1 MTYLTIIEP
10 LSVIFVSFTLG
21 MFVTA
26 LFFIYISST
35 EKSNLEKNM
44 QEFDKKINKFEK
56 QKKSYDRTQ

>member
-1 MTYLTIIEP
+1 MTYISIIEP

-35 EKSNLEKNM
+35 EKSNLEKNIE
-44 QEFDKKINKFEK
+44 EFDNKINKFESK
-56 QKKSYDRTQ
+56 RKHK